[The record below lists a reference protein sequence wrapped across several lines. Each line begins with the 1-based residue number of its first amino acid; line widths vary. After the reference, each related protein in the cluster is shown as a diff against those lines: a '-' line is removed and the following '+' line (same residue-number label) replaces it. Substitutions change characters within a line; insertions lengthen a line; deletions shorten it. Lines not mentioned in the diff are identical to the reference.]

1 MTPNGLAILKRL
13 EGLRLTAYRDGGG
26 VLTIGYG
33 HTGKDVAEGRVITA
47 EDADELLRD
56 DVAEAETVFNSVTT
70 SLNPNQRDAIT
81 CLVFNIGKAAFKG
94 STLLRTLN
102 AGDTEGAA
110 EQFGRWVYDDGK
122 VVEGLVRRRAV
133 EEELF
138 RRPVKPLAASR
149 TMVGGTAATVGAA
162 GATVTGAIQQAV
174 DVLSPI
180 VPYVKWAGIV
190 LGVLAVAG
198 ALYVLY
204 SRWDDARHGR
214 H

>member
-13 EGLRLTAYRDGGG
+13 EGLRLKAYKDTGG
-26 VLTIGYG
+26 VWTIGYG
-33 HTGKDVAEGRVITA
+33 HTGRDVTEGRVITE

-56 DVAEAETVFNSVTT
+56 DITAAENGLNAVTT
-70 SLNPNQRDAIT
+70 SLNANQSDAIT
-81 CLVFNIGKAAFKG
+81 CLVFNIGKKAFHS

-110 EQFGRWVYDDGK
+110 EQFGRWVYDNSNI
-122 VVEGLVRRRAV
+122 VPGLVKRRAV

-138 RRPVKPLAASR
+138 RRPVKPLATSR

-162 GATVTGAIQQAV
+162 GATVTGAIQQAT
-174 DVLSPI
+174 DIIGPI
-180 VPYVKWAGIV
+180 APYVKWAGVV